1 MKSFK
6 KVAVTILAAVMML
19 LISTTV
25 FAADSPVKTSF
36 NASLTKKT
44 VTYTGKKQQPKVV
57 VKNEAGKT
65 IKAKYYT
72 VKVKTCKNAGTYK
85 VTIIGKGKYAGYTQT
100 LTYKIKAKTQKVT
113 LKSTDKYTVK
123 ASAVKKSS
131 KTLKKAIKV
140 TKKTG
145 KISYTTNNS
154 KIKVN
159 KNGKIVV
166 AKGTKKGTYQVKV
179 TVKAK
184 NYKTVNK
191 YMTVTVK

>member
-1 MKSFK
+1 MNNSYI
-6 KVAVTILAAVMML
+6 TI
-19 LISTTV
+19 IKEKRTV
-25 FAADSPVKTSF
+25 LSRKRVPLNQNECTADFRIGVPF
-36 NASLTKKT
+36 EQNLQ
-44 VTYTGKKQQPKVV
+44 TYTGKKQQPKVV

-191 YMTVTVK
+191 YITVTVK

>member
-100 LTYKIKAKTQKVT
+100 KAKTQKVT

-191 YMTVTVK
+191 YITVTVK

>member
-6 KVAVTILAAVMML
+6 KIAVTILAAVMML

-123 ASAVKKSS
+123 ASAVKK
-131 KTLKKAIKV
+131 AIKV

-145 KISYTTNNS
+145 KVSYTTNNS

-191 YMTVTVK
+191 YITVTVK

>member
-1 MKSFK
+1 
-6 KVAVTILAAVMML
+6 ML
-19 LISTTV
+19 Y
-25 FAADSPVKTSF
+25 
-36 NASLTKKT
+36 ASSL
-44 VTYTGKKQQPKVV
+44 GSHQLLRQSANSKKQQPKVV

-191 YMTVTVK
+191 YITVTVK

>member
-44 VTYTGKKQQPKVV
+44 VTYTGKVV

-113 LKSTDKYTVK
+113 LKSADKYTVK

-145 KISYTTNNS
+145 KVSYTTNNS

-191 YMTVTVK
+191 YITVTVK

>member
-100 LTYKIKAKTQKVT
+100 LTYKIKAKT
-113 LKSTDKYTVK
+113 DKYTVK

-145 KISYTTNNS
+145 KVSYTTNNS

-184 NYKTVNK
+184 NYKTVSK
-191 YMTVTVK
+191 YITVTVK